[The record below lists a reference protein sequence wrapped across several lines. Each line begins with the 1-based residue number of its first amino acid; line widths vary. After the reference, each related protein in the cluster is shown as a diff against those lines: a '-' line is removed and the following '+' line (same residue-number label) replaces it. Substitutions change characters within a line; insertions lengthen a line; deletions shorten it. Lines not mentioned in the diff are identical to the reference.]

1 MGKAMDT
8 FRNTLLWT
16 YGRGTWQYDLIC
28 ALILAFIFLTPVSF
42 FNAKSVPTKR
52 ESAIQQPQQADPA
65 AQSDEP
71 GKDQQQAKP

>member
-1 MGKAMDT
+1 MGRAMDM

-42 FNAKSVPTKR
+42 FNAKGVPAKNESVL
-52 ESAIQQPQQADPA
+52 QQSQKADPA
-65 AQSDEP
+65 AQSD
-71 GKDQQQAKP
+71 GQAADPRKAKQ

>member
-42 FNAKSVPTKR
+42 FNAKSVPAKP
-52 ESAIQQPQQADPA
+52 ESVIQQSQHAEPA
-65 AQSDEP
+65 AQSAEP
-71 GKDQQQAKP
+71 GRDQQAKP